1 MDLNDGL
8 LVWNDDERDTSD
20 IYNIYKRNGKEFKDE
35 EDEYIPIYKILK
47 ELYDEEKEALYN
59 NSDYESGYYLKY
71 DNNEYFNDY
80 SDNDEEYDVYSDD
93 YYIDEEL
100 NGSSAKHELE
110 SNNEIYDKLIY
121 DKFYYY

>member
-1 MDLNDGL
+1 MDLKDGG

-20 IYNIYKRNGKEFKDE
+20 IYNIYKRNSKEFKD

-47 ELYDEEKEALYN
+47 ELYDEEKEALYH
-59 NSDYESGYYLKY
+59 NSDYESEYYLKY

-80 SDNDEEYDVYSDD
+80 SENDEKEYDVYSDD
-93 YYIDEEL
+93 YYIDEDL
-100 NGSSAKHELE
+100 NDIE